1 MRTGPLL
8 RGLTVTLLRIRKTD
22 RLLTTRGRRH
32 AKTAFISLRFRAADW
47 PICAEVLDPTA
58 ARIGLTQP
66 FVLGSNVH
74 GAARGAVYLHAG
86 RPRRVHL
93 VPNTSQSFGRDIT
106 FCSCAAS
113 TEGDRAARGQEQSH
127 QAHHAL
133 DNSIVP
139 HNAHAQ
145 PRRAHTLGNSTPY
158 LPPAGGCSGWLGGRP
173 QCLTHNRLDCAHG
186 RREYYAG
193 HNDDIDVIRVS

>member
-47 PICAEVLDPTA
+47 PICAEVLDPHAT
-58 ARIGLTQP
+58 RIGLTQP
-66 FVLGSNVH
+66 FVLGSNVD
-74 GAARGAVYLHAG
+74 GVARGAVYLHAG
-86 RPRRVHL
+86 RPQRVHL

-139 HNAHAQ
+139 HNAPVQARWANAQ
-145 PRRAHTLGNSTPY
+145 RAGPTPPN
-158 LPPAGGCSGWLGGRP
+158 PPTVAC
-173 QCLTHNRLDCAHG
+173 NRLLG
-186 RREYYAG
+186 RGSVDIEVST
-193 HNDDIDVIRVS
+193 DDEVSRIPGEHLVVQLFG